1 MATDNTSIKSFEN
14 ANAWRRWLEN
24 NHAKEDGLWL
34 QIFKKASNL
43 PTVSYNEAVDESLC
57 YGWIDG
63 QKKKYDENSYLQKFT
78 PRRPRSIWSKRNV
91 EKVEQFLKE
100 KKMEPAGLAEI
111 EKAKADGRWDKAYDS
126 PKHMKIP
133 DDFITALK
141 KDKKAY
147 DFFKTLNK
155 TNTYAIGFRLQTAK
169 KAETRERRMKKIL
182 EMMKNEEKFH

>member
-111 EKAKADGRWDKAYDS
+111 EKAKADGRWEKAYDS

>member
-34 QIFKKASNL
+34 QIFKKASKL
-43 PTVSYNEAVDESLC
+43 PTVSYHEAVDESLC

-63 QKKKYDENSYLQKFT
+63 QKKKHDENSYLQKFT

-91 EKVEQFLKE
+91 EKVERFLKE

-111 EKAKADGRWDKAYDS
+111 EKAKADGRWEKAYDS

-147 DFFKTLNK
+147 NFFKTLNK

-169 KAETRERRMKKIL
+169 KTETRERRMKKIL